1 MKLRAFLICILVF
14 LFGRICCGASGNS
27 YAAAGSNSRDSADGV
42 YDVFSFAAELR
53 KLDVALQGK
62 PSAAKVA
69 EFRKALPSV
78 WNVSTPEQ
86 TYSISTK
93 PLQDLLGASST
104 LKAETWIEHLQVEI
118 ERSHEK
124 AVTSASV
131 KPELDNILG
140 SREFAGVRPP
150 SAWEL
155 LRQRI
160 AAWIERMLAAL
171 FGNILRHPMGAQI
184 LFWLALIGGVAFVAL
199 WVFRFVSSRDGG
211 NSFKP
216 TSSIVTART
225 WQEWLRI
232 ARQAA
237 ARGDF
242 RDAVHSAYWAG
253 IARLEETGA
262 LPRDRTKTPREYLR
276 LVNASRFGAP
286 SPQHNY
292 KEPLTALTSRLE
304 RIWYANRAASSEDFS
319 DSLRQLGALGCPLE

>member
-1 MKLRAFLICILVF
+1 MKLRTFLIFAL
-14 LFGRICCGASGNS
+14 LFSPACCVASGNP
-27 YAAAGSNSRDSADGV
+27 YVAISNSQGSGDRV
-42 YDVFSFAAELR
+42 YDVLSFAAELR
-53 KLDVALQGK
+53 RLDAALQGK
-62 PSAAKVA
+62 PSADKIA
-69 EFRKALPSV
+69 EFRKALPSS
-78 WNVSTPEQ
+78 WTVSTPER

-93 PLQDLLGASST
+93 PLQDQLGASST

-118 ERSHEK
+118 ERSHKKE
-124 AVTSASV
+124 VTSFNA
-131 KPELDNILG
+131 KPELDKILG
-140 SREFAGVRPP
+140 GREFAGVRPP

-160 AAWIERMLAAL
+160 AAWIGRTLAAL
-171 FGNILRHPMGAQI
+171 FGNILRHPMGTQI
-184 LFWLALIGGVAFVAL
+184 LFWLLLIGGVAFVAL
-199 WVFRFVSSRDGG
+199 WIFRFMSNREDAH
-211 NSFKP
+211 SFKP
-216 TSSIVTART
+216 TSSILTART
-225 WQEWLRI
+225 WQEWIRT

-242 RDAVHSAYWAG
+242 REAVHSAYWAG

-276 LVNASRFGAP
+276 LVNASRSAGT
-286 SPQHNY
+286 SPQQNY